1 MSTKVKVDL
10 QYWYHQSVSP
20 MNFGRIFI
28 YFGFISPVRDLPTG
42 SGQNVLAPT
51 LTPCLIL
58 FSPQHF
64 YLCLFAGCYL
74 DGAAGL
80 RFYAASS
87 RTLRW
92 RLDQSGA
99 FWKRMCRLKGQETL
113 QSLNPAK
120 ASPPTTTTSSAH
132 SAMGTL
138 QRRGRAE
145 GQETDWSAEAPASSH
160 NAPTD
165 PPQRRGRARGAWT
178 VFVCLLNCWIG
189 WVIDRLQCWG
199 VLFLRCF

>member
-64 YLCLFAGCYL
+64 YLCLF
-74 DGAAGL
+74 
-80 RFYAASS
+80 
-87 RTLRW
+87 
-92 RLDQSGA
+92 DQSGA

-199 VLFLRCF
+199 VFKAGGRFSRTFI